1 MEETTQYVTFNIET
15 STGEQVELAVVEE
28 FEFEKHFYVAAAL
41 VEGDTINEDGIYIYK
56 IKDNEEE
63 FQVEKLRNKYEY
75 DKVSRAYMEM
85 IEEE

>member
-1 MEETTQYVTFNIET
+1 MQM
-15 STGEQVELAVVEE
+15 
-28 FEFEKHFYVAAAL
+28 K
-41 VEGDTINEDGIYIYK
+41 YK
-56 IKDNEEE
+56 EIKDNEEE